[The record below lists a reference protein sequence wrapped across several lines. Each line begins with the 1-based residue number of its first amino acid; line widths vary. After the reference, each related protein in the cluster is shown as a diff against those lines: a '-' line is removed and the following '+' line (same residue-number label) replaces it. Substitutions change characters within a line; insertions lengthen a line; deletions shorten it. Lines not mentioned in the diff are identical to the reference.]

1 MRFAS
6 LLRNRRTDQAFKMSR
21 LYATVAH
28 AKREGHE
35 APCLLHSRL
44 HRSHFMKWLLYLFCR
59 AEYGGLT
66 YWLLSRAQLA
76 SANLLCGR
84 QCYSFHFLMT
94 SIRVFILSAQSKRLF
109 IASAVVWLRDASA
122 SSTLSME
129 LLFRCLSI

>member
-59 AEYGGLT
+59 AEYGGG
-66 YWLLSRAQLA
+66 
-76 SANLLCGR
+76 ANLLVAIPGSAGFR
-84 QCYSFHFLMT
+84 QSAMWQAMLFVPFSNDIDKSFHL
-94 SIRVFILSAQSKRLF
+94 ICPIKAAVHCLCCRVA
-109 IASAVVWLRDASA
+109 A
-122 SSTLSME
+122 
-129 LLFRCLSI
+129 